1 MKIAML
7 VSGGVDSS
15 VALRLLK
22 DQGHNVTAFYLK
34 IWLED
39 ELAYLGECPWQEDL
53 DFAQKV
59 CDQAE
64 VELKVISLQQA
75 YHEKIVA
82 YTIKTIKEGR
92 TPNPDVMCNTFI
104 KFGAF
109 YDAVGKEY
117 DKIASGHYAQVVQR
131 DGIFYL
137 HQTPDAIKDQTY
149 FLSQL
154 TPAQLSRVMFPI
166 GDYKKEQVRELAEAY
181 DLPNKN
187 RKDSQGLCFLGKIKF
202 RDFVKHHVGTKEGP
216 LVEYETGKA
225 WGTHE
230 GFWFYTAGQ
239 RQGIGL
245 SHGPWYVVKT
255 DPETNTVFISS
266 SYFSL
271 SSSTQCED
279 LKPRNSFII
288 GNCNWFAQ
296 KDPEQKKLQVKLRHG
311 AHYYECSLQ
320 NNNNGTF
327 TIQLPEDDQG
337 IAAGQFAV
345 FYDNRLCLGSGV
357 IL

>member
-15 VALRLLK
+15 VALRLVK
-22 DQGHNVTAFYLK
+22 NQGHDVTAFYLK

-53 DFAQKV
+53 DYAQKV
-59 CDQAE
+59 CDQAG
-64 VELKVISLQQA
+64 VELKVVSLQQA

-92 TPNPDVMCNTFI
+92 TPNPDVLCNTMI

-109 YDAVGKEY
+109 YDEVGKEY
-117 DKIASGHYAQVVQR
+117 DAIATGHYAQVVKR

-137 HQTPDAIKDQTY
+137 HQTPDPIKDQTY

-166 GDYKKEQVRELAEAY
+166 GEYKKSEVRELATLY

-202 RDFVKHHVGTKEGP
+202 RDFVKHHVGTNPGQ
-216 LVEYETGKA
+216 LVEYETGKV
-225 WGTHE
+225 WGEHE
-230 GFWFYTAGQ
+230 GFWFYTVGQ

-266 SYFSL
+266 HYKELEKTRDTFS
-271 SSSTQCED
+271 
-279 LKPRNSFII
+279 I
-288 GNCNWFAQ
+288 GHCNWFAGSAPHQ
-296 KDPEQKKLQVKLRHG
+296 TTLKVKLRHG
-311 AHYYECSLQ
+311 PQEYTCSFS
-320 NNNNGTF
+320 NNGDGTF
-327 TIQLPEDDQG
+327 FITLPEDDQG
-337 IAAGQFAV
+337 LAAGQFAV
-345 FYDNRLCLGSGV
+345 FYDNGLCLGSGV

>member
-22 DQGHNVTAFYLK
+22 DQGYDVTAYYLK

-53 DFAQKV
+53 DYAQKV
-59 CDQAE
+59 CDQAG
-64 VELKVISLQQA
+64 VELKVVSLQEA
-75 YHEKIVA
+75 YHKRVVA
-82 YTIKTIKEGR
+82 YTIQTIKEGR
-92 TPNPDVMCNTFI
+92 TPNPDMLCNTMI

-109 YDAVGKEY
+109 YDEVGKEY
-117 DKIASGHYAQVVQR
+117 DKIATGHYAQVVER

-137 HQTPDAIKDQTY
+137 HQTPDLIKDQTY
-149 FLSQL
+149 FLGRL
-154 TPAQLSRVMFPI
+154 TQDQLSHVMFPI
-166 GDYKKEQVRELAEAY
+166 GEYKKSKVREFAQKY

-202 RDFVKHHVGTKEGP
+202 RDFVKHHIGIQEGS
-216 LVEYETGKA
+216 LIEYETGKE
-225 WGTHE
+225 WGKHE
-230 GFWFYTAGQ
+230 GFWFYTIGQ

-255 DPETNTVFISS
+255 DAKINTVFISAQ
-266 SYFSL
+266 YGAADKVRDTF
-271 SSSTQCED
+271 
-279 LKPRNSFII
+279 FV
-288 GNCNWFAQ
+288 GHCNWFAGVDPVQ
-296 KDPEQKKLQVKLRHG
+296 KVLTVKLRHG
-311 AHYYECSLQ
+311 AQQYECKIT
-320 NNNNGTF
+320 NNNDGTF
-327 TIQLPEDDQG
+327 AIKLPHNDQG

-345 FYDNRLCLGSGV
+345 FYDNGLCLGSAV